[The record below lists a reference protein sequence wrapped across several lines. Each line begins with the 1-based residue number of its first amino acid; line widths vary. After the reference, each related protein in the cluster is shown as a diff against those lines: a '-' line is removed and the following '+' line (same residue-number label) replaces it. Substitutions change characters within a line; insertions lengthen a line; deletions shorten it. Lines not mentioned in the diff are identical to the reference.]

1 MNDKKIKTMEELA
14 DYINSFKD
22 YFPHEARD
30 IIEQNGWVNDCDELY
45 GICHNKE
52 EILELNE
59 DMRASVRYIQHSTDM
74 TIEDD
79 ALFSDKDFFGDEYE
93 HKYLCRCYNGYA
105 NCMSAEETKAPE
117 VIKVVY
123 PTLEDLSCE
132 QIEYIKKYRGL
143 RYYEGIN
150 TGDIMITYG
159 KIIGSQKLV

>member
-22 YFPHEARD
+22 DFPHD
-30 IIEQNGWVNDCDELY
+30 IGNIIEQNGWVNDCGSIY

-52 EILELNE
+52 KTLELDE
-59 DMRASVRYIQHSTDM
+59 DAEAFVRYIQHSNNM
-74 TIEDD
+74 TIESD

-159 KIIGSQKLV
+159 KIIGTQKLV